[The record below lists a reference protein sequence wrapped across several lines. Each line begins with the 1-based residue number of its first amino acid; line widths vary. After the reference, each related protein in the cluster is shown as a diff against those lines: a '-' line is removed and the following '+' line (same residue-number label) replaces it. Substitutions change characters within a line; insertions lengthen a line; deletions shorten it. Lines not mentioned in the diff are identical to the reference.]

1 MEARVLQICDK
12 NIKFTVDQENLK
24 FKTTFRR
31 DMDDTV
37 KSATQK
43 LEFALLKKIK
53 EVSDQ
58 LQVED
63 LIGTSATFYDFK
75 DYA

>member
-1 MEARVLQICDK
+1 
-12 NIKFTVDQENLK
+12 
-24 FKTTFRR
+24 
-31 DMDDTV
+31 MDDTV

-63 LIGTSATFYDFK
+63 LIGTSATYYDFK
-75 DYA
+75 DYARGIFDKIETLQTKMQQNVSEN